1 MLGSDQI
8 QSSAQRYPTWLLFT
22 GLAIIVTTIV
32 CPSCAQVLEPP
43 NLNLAERKKITASST
58 CGETEHTPEMYCRL
72 TGVTNSA
79 YDNLVI
85 KTTPVE
91 IQAGQ
96 LCEYCDSNVSEQ
108 SHPASYAVDGTEN
121 WWQSPPLSRGIEYNE
136 VNLTI
141 DLGQVRMSS

>member
-1 MLGSDQI
+1 MSGYDQ
-8 QSSAQRYPTWLLFT
+8 SPTQRYTMWLLFT
-22 GLAIIVTTIV
+22 GLAIVVITTDH
-32 CPSCAQVLEPP
+32 PGSAQVLEPP

-96 LCEYCDSNVSEQ
+96 LCEYCDSKVPDQ
-108 SHPASYAVDGTEN
+108 SHPASYAVDGSEK

-136 VNLTI
+136 VNLTV
-141 DLGQVRMSS
+141 DLGQVRVSS